1 MRKDIFEVHKPSA
14 LISAEYKTPIIQ
26 RGRIKGYE
34 HYTLTPIQHDAMN
47 YMCYIAR
54 EQIHKRVKVAETIE
68 AFSSEDELF
77 EFLEVQHFEINLK
90 ELSDFTDK
98 YKHKQDKNELSAILD
113 ALCAVQVKVGIFKQ
127 DAALGEIHAVKTM
140 SLLRN
145 YTRVTNSTVA
155 DFQLEPEILLGWIHK
170 TKPFAKLYLKIQTK
184 LKLTY
189 SKILYE
195 NCKDYERLK
204 KPLTKS
210 FEDWVRVLGIDKTKS
225 NTGTPS
231 QLKAAYLNK
240 AIKEINEHTDIFI
253 DDIKG
258 KKTDGKTIMT
268 VEFHTQ
274 KCDLIEDD
282 DANLSIDEQIMK
294 SKKLTIAHERLNKS
308 KQYQTITNEKAWL
321 KKTVESITDD
331 FVHQLDMIEEAKLVL
346 DTFDIKPFMDKLTNK
361 YSDFIGMKDYK
372 LIYLFDETKGD
383 ITKNALE
390 TYKILESLADEIIS

>member
-14 LISAEYKTPIIQ
+14 LISAEYKTPIIK

-34 HYTLTPIQHDAMN
+34 HYTLSPIQHDAMN

-54 EQIHKRVKVAETIE
+54 EQIHKRFKVVETIE
-68 AFSSEDELF
+68 GFSSEDELF

-90 ELSDFTDK
+90 ELSNFTGK
-98 YKHKQDKNELSAILD
+98 YKHKQDKNELSSILD

-127 DAALGEIHAVKTM
+127 DSTLGEIHAVKTM

-145 YTRVTNSTVA
+145 YTRVTNSTIA

-204 KPLTKS
+204 KPLTKG
-210 FEDWVRVLGIDKTKS
+210 FDDWIRVLGIDRTKS

-231 QLKAAYLNK
+231 QLKSAYLNK
-240 AIKEINEHTDIFI
+240 AIKEINAYTDIFI
-253 DDIKG
+253 DSIVGKKEKG
-258 KKTDGKTIMT
+258 KMVMTIG
-268 VEFHTQ
+268 FHTQ

-282 DANLSIDEQIMK
+282 DSGLSIDEQIMK
-294 SKKLTIAHERLNKS
+294 SKKLSIAHERLNKS
-308 KQYQTITNEKAWL
+308 KQYQTITNEAAWL
-321 KKTVESITDD
+321 KKTVESITDEY
-331 FVHQLDMIEEAKLVL
+331 VKQLDMIEEAKLVL
-346 DTFDIKPFMDKLTNK
+346 DDFDIKPFMDKLINK
-361 YSDFIGMKDYK
+361 YNDFIGLKDYK

-390 TYKILESLADEIIS
+390 TYNILETLADVIV